1 MRQLKVFKHMTVGR
15 HFMHRSEEY
24 LIEGQSRAWVEFSR
38 TQEVEH
44 ADSRNLLHCALF
56 VVRSLVRRS
65 LVCSLVRLLVRWRP
79 YLNSIEQFLIR
90 HLYPKP

>member
-1 MRQLKVFKHMTVGR
+1 MRQLKVSKHMTVGR

-44 ADSRNLLHCALF
+44 ADSRNLLHCALG
-56 VVRSLVRRS
+56 VVRSSFAGLFAGSSFGS
-65 LVCSLVRLLVRWRP
+65 LEA
-79 YLNSIEQFLIR
+79 IFK
-90 HLYPKP
+90 LYRTISYKTPLP